1 MKPAVSLNT
10 SSGIWAELAHQRTR
24 SVLVVL
30 LLAAMAVSL
39 LGLRLGSF
47 ELTWGDFFSTLWHG
61 NQGMAGMV
69 LLELRLPRALVAL
82 GAGAALATAGAI
94 FQSLSRNPLASP
106 DIIGLTTGSASGAL
120 IMIVWV
126 GDEAL
131 NVPLGALV
139 GGLATVTL
147 VYLLSLQRGIQGQR
161 MVLIGLAVAAM
172 LASVNDFL
180 LTRADLD
187 QAVAARM
194 WLHGSLQGSGWPQV
208 HRMALGCS
216 LLLPFAWLL
225 SPRLRLLEM
234 GDELATSLG
243 LHVRRSHMYLTLT
256 AVALTALAIAC
267 AGPIGFIALAAPQ
280 LVRRMCRASGIG
292 LFSAALVGAVLC
304 ASADLVARL
313 LLAPFQI
320 PVGLVT
326 SALGGAYLTYLLAR
340 EWRSH
345 DL

>member
-1 MKPAVSLNT
+1 MKPAFNLNI
-10 SSGIWAELAHQRTR
+10 SSGIWAELAHRRTR
-24 SVLVVL
+24 TVLVVL
-30 LLAAMAVSL
+30 LLAALAVSL

-47 ELTWGDFFSTLWHG
+47 DLAWGRFFSTLWNG
-61 NQGMAGMV
+61 NQGMEGMV

-106 DIIGLTTGSASGAL
+106 DIIGLTTGSATGAL
-120 IMIVWV
+120 VTILWL
-126 GDEAL
+126 GDRAL

-139 GGLATVTL
+139 GGLATVAL
-147 VYLLSLQRGIQGQR
+147 VYLFSLQRGMQGQR
-161 MVLIGLAVAAM
+161 LVLIGLAIAAM

-180 LTRADLD
+180 LTRAELD
-187 QAVAARM
+187 QALAAKM
-194 WLHGSLQGSGWPQV
+194 WLHGSLQGSGWLQAQ
-208 HRMALGCS
+208 RLGLGCA
-216 LLLPFAWLL
+216 LLLPLAWLL

-243 LHVRRSHMYLTLT
+243 LQVGRSHTYLTLV

-280 LVRRMCRASGIG
+280 LARRLCRAPGIG
-292 LFSAALVGAVLC
+292 LWSAALVGAVLC
-304 ASADLVARL
+304 ASADLLARL

>member
-1 MKPAVSLNT
+1 MNLNL
-10 SSGIWAELAHQRTR
+10 SSGIWAELAHRRTR
-24 SVLVVL
+24 TV
-30 LLAAMAVSL
+30 LAALLVAGLLVTL
-39 LGLRLGSF
+39 LGLRLGSYDMA
-47 ELTWGDFFSTLWHG
+47 WGRFFSTLFG
-61 NQGMAGMV
+61 GGEDMGRMV

-106 DIIGLTTGSASGAL
+106 DIIGLTTGSATGAL
-120 IMIVWV
+120 VSILWL
-126 GDEAL
+126 GDKAL
-131 NVPLGALV
+131 NIPMGALV
-139 GGLATVTL
+139 GGLATVAL
-147 VYLLSLQRGIQGQR
+147 VYLFSLQRGMRGQR
-161 MVLIGLAVAAM
+161 LVLIGLAVAAM

-180 LTRADLD
+180 LTRAELD
-187 QAVAARM
+187 QAIQAKM
-194 WLHGSLQGSGWPQV
+194 WLHGSLQGSGWLQAQ
-208 HRMALGCS
+208 RLGLGCA
-216 LLLPFAWLL
+216 LLLPLAWLL

-234 GDELATSLG
+234 GEELATSLG
-243 LHVRRSHMYLTLT
+243 MHVGRSSSYLTLV

-280 LVRRMCRASGIG
+280 LARRLCRGTGIG
-292 LFSAALVGAVLC
+292 LCSAALVGAVLC
-304 ASADLVARL
+304 ASADLLARL

-340 EWRSH
+340 EWQHS